1 MVFKEFKETDMYKNA
16 KQHIEVCVNGV
27 ESEISDDMNDFM
39 VVGTGHM
46 ANGDLLVDLVT
57 L

>member
-1 MVFKEFKETDMYKNA
+1 MVFKEFKETDMYKNTKHA
-16 KQHIEVCVNGV
+16 EVCVNGV

>member
-1 MVFKEFKETDMYKNA
+1 MVFKEFKETDMYKN
-16 KQHIEVCVNGV
+16 KHVEVCVNGV

-46 ANGDLLVDLVT
+46 ANGDLLVDLAT

>member
-1 MVFKEFKETDMYKNA
+1 MVFKEFKETDMCKNA
-16 KQHIEVCVNGV
+16 KHIEVCVNGV

>member
-1 MVFKEFKETDMYKNA
+1 MVFKEFKETDMYKNT
-16 KQHIEVCVNGV
+16 KHIVCVNGV